1 LGIFIFKAIFYISGG
16 FMTRREKRVAVFQ
29 ILYMMDFYE
38 SDLASDQIENFL
50 ADQEFSDDEKSE
62 IKDEA
67 NGVLAA
73 LPEIDEMI
81 SEKTEGWK
89 ISRIPKV
96 DLSIIRLSIY
106 EFKYGKLDTGIAI
119 NEAVEIAKEYGDE
132 NSGSFVNGVLAR
144 MV

>member
-1 LGIFIFKAIFYISGG
+1 
-16 FMTRREKRVAVFQ
+16 MTRREKRVAVFQ

>member
-1 LGIFIFKAIFYISGG
+1 
-16 FMTRREKRVAVFQ
+16 MTRREKRVAVFQ
-29 ILYMMDFYE
+29 ILYMMDFYDSE
-38 SDLASDQIENFL
+38 MASDQIENFL
-50 ADQEFSDDEKSE
+50 SEQEFSDDEKNE
-62 IKDEA
+62 IVEEA
-67 NGVLAA
+67 KGVLQT
-73 LPEIDEMI
+73 LPEIDSMI

-89 ISRIPKV
+89 IQRIPKV

-106 EFKYGKLDTGIAI
+106 EFKYGKIDTGIAI

>member
-1 LGIFIFKAIFYISGG
+1 
-16 FMTRREKRVAVFQ
+16 MTRREKRVAVFQ

-50 ADQEFSDDEKSE
+50 LDQEFSDDEKSE